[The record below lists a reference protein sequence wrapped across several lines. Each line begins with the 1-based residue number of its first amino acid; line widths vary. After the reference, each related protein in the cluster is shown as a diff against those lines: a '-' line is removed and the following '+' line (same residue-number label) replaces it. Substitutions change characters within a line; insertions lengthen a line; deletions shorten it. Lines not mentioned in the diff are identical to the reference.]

1 MTFLWAAGSSR
12 EDDRVASSRLTK
24 QYHCGYSNTA
34 AAAGCFLRRTRVKV
48 KKQLLSLYMLL
59 CVAARALD
67 LAVVPHTPS
76 STFSDYKDGSAL
88 GDAPSS
94 QRVPVLISPLL
105 SCPPGSFPTAAG
117 NVGWNSSRKQR

>member
-24 QYHCGYSNTA
+24 QYHCGYSTTA

-59 CVAARALD
+59 CVISCTDTR
-67 LAVVPHTPS
+67 
-76 STFSDYKDGSAL
+76 FS
-88 GDAPSS
+88 
-94 QRVPVLISPLL
+94 
-105 SCPPGSFPTAAG
+105 SCPTHTIEH
-117 NVGWNSSRKQR
+117 VQ